1 MGWKP
6 SRLKPEF
13 FEKQEEAKNIAL
25 SLNDEAGKLA
35 ATGDVDAIK
44 DQFGKV
50 CKTSKSCH
58 DK

>member
-1 MGWKP
+1 MK
-6 SRLKPEF
+6 
-13 FEKQEEAKNIAL
+13 
-25 SLNDEAGKLA
+25 AGVDH

-50 CKTSKSCH
+50 GKTCKSCH